1 MQVKLYTIERANNE
15 AFVLRQSW
23 TTWISELSRETK
35 QENISAYCK
44 NNFISAT
51 EGKELTYISSSSNVE
66 KFDVFLQDGRHE
78 VPSQVASN
86 AFT

>member
-1 MQVKLYTIERANNE
+1 MNN
-15 AFVLRQSW
+15 LIS
-23 TTWISELSRETK
+23 TTES
-35 QENISAYCK
+35 
-44 NNFISAT
+44 
-51 EGKELTYISSSSNVE
+51 KELTYISSSFNVE